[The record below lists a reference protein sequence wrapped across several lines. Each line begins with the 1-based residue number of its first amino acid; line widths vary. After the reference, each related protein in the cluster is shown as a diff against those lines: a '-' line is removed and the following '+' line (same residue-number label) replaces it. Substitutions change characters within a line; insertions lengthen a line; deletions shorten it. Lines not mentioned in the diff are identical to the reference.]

1 MESVIPAAIIGV
13 FSVVILYF
21 ASLFLILGPSFG
33 FSNREI
39 CQIRSH
45 LRHLIY
51 FNYEGRILT
60 LKEIDYLSAIERVER
75 SIFNFDV
82 KHLSVVASAVSGG
95 LLDDLSLEIK
105 DLRRSNLDA
114 VKENIARV
122 FEDESSVERLYK
134 KLRRVIFRYRLKSRM
149 AGVWLFS
156 RKVMPGAV
164 DRWGRYVTVTA
175 ISAVIVGYSIWFL
188 NGENGI
194 DATDNLISKSVNYL
208 SVGALVSVISAAL
221 VEFFLGI
228 YSIHYQRILGIKG
241 VTLIS
246 LAAVSALAIMI
257 LASIYLKFNY
267 VSLVKLLFGAIN
279 VPDEPVV
286 WYIFIG
292 LPLGVFY
299 SIKWCHKIWRLKGER
314 RSNRLFSAAIV
325 GYLLFVSIAIYLD
338 SSKLS
343 GEILS
348 FIALNALFASV
359 VSIVSGVIKF
369 IEIVAD
375 VRHKVFPLGR
385 SGVIFGVSTALIL
398 LLTVCVIISFQK
410 MEEMGYRSAQ
420 FEFNAGSIEEYYAL
434 LDSVILL
441 LSGIFILAILWV
453 SIFLVAII
461 SFIYLLRRHSKYL
474 EHFMEIKLEF
484 SRVYLRGENMKNLI
498 NSYRRGKA
506 C

>member
-1 MESVIPAAIIGV
+1 MDSVIPAAIIGV

-21 ASLFLILGPSFG
+21 ASLFLILGHSFG

-82 KHLSVVASAVSGG
+82 KHLSVVANAVSGESLDG
-95 LLDDLSLEIK
+95 LSSEIK
-105 DLRRSNLDA
+105 YLRRSNLDT
-114 VKENIARV
+114 VKENITRV
-122 FEDESSVERLYK
+122 FEAESSVERLYK

-156 RKVMPGAV
+156 RRVMPGAV

-241 VTLIS
+241 VALIS
-246 LAAVSALAIMI
+246 LAAVSAIAIMI
-257 LASIYLKFNY
+257 CASIYLKFNY
-267 VSLVKLLFGAIN
+267 VSLAKLLFGARN
-279 VPDEPVV
+279 VPDEPVA
-286 WYIFIG
+286 WCIFFG

-299 SIKWCHKIWRLKGER
+299 SIKWCYKIWRLKGER
-314 RSNRLFSAAIV
+314 GSSRLFSTAIV
-325 GYLLFVSIAIYLD
+325 GYLLFVSIGIYLD

-348 FIALNALFASV
+348 FIALTALFASV
-359 VSIVSGVIKF
+359 ISIVSGAIKF

-375 VRHKVFPLGR
+375 VRHGVFPLGL
-385 SGVIFGVSTALIL
+385 SGVVFCVSIVLIL
-398 LLTVCVIISFQK
+398 VLTVFTLISFQK
-410 MEEMGYRSAQ
+410 IEEMEYRSAQ
-420 FEFNAGSIEEYYAL
+420 FEFNSGNLEGYYDL
-434 LDSVILL
+434 LNSEILL
-441 LSGIFILAILWV
+441 LSGVFILVNLWV
-453 SIFLVAII
+453 LLLIIALI
-461 SFIYLLRRHSKYL
+461 SFFCLLYRHSKFL
-474 EHFMEIKLEF
+474 EHFMGLELEF
-484 SRVYLRGENMKNLI
+484 SRVYLRGENMKSLI

-506 C
+506 R